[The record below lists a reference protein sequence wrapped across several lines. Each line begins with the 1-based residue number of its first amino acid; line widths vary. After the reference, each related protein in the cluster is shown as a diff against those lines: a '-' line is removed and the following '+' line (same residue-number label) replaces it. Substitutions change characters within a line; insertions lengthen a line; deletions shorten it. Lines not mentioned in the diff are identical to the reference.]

1 MKTVFA
7 LVDCN
12 NFYVSCERVFNPK
25 LENKPVIV
33 LSNNDGCVVARS
45 NEAKALN
52 IAMGVPAFE
61 IKDLIR
67 KHNIEVFSS
76 NYTLYADM
84 SSRVM
89 DTLATFTPGIEIY
102 SIDEA
107 FLNLAGSAGS
117 LTECGRQIR
126 QTVKKWT
133 GMPVSIGI
141 AETKTLAKIANH
153 LAKHSTEYDGVL
165 DLTGAAN
172 LEQILEKVPLEKIW
186 GIGIRSAIKLKRA
199 GFKNALDLSKANI
212 SWIRAKFGVMGVRT
226 VYELQNTCCYEL
238 EHNPPARQS
247 IVVSRMFGTPIES
260 IEQLKEAAA
269 VYAARAGER
278 LRQYN
283 LAAGIISVFATT
295 SRFIKNKYFNSH
307 AIAFDTP
314 TIDTTE
320 LIRASSLCIERIYR
334 DQPRRSA
341 SSAGKCQFKKC
352 GVILLCLV
360 PQNRVQHNLFDRT
373 DREKSKRLMKVVD
386 AINARLACNSSCVN
400 LSSVNSSSVRP
411 GRPIGSASDASCVKR
426 NTQDARRNTSDAIR
440 NTSDERRVTEYE
452 PRIRWAA
459 EGMDRSWHVEFK
471 RRSSRYTTDWNELLK
486 VK

>member
-25 LENKPVIV
+25 LENRPVIV

-52 IAMGVPAFE
+52 IGMGVPAFE
-61 IKDLIR
+61 VANIIK
-67 KHNIEVFSS
+67 KNNIEVFSS

-89 DTLATFTPGIEIY
+89 DTLATFTPDMEIY

-107 FLNLAGSAGS
+107 FLTLSGFDCPLA
-117 LTECGRQIR
+117 EYGREIQ

-141 AETKTLAKIANH
+141 AETKTLAKIANYI
-153 LAKHSTEYDGVL
+153 AKHSAEFGGVM
-165 DLTGAAN
+165 DLTPAASCQARAGAN
-172 LEQILEKVPLEKIW
+172 IEQILAKVPLEKIW

-199 GFKNALDLSKANI
+199 GFKSALDFSKANI
-212 SWIRAKFGVMGVRT
+212 SWVKAKFGVTGVRT
-226 VYELQNTCCYEL
+226 VYELQNIPCYEL

-247 IVVSRMFGTPIES
+247 IVVSRMFGKPVES
-260 IEQLKEAAA
+260 IEQLREAAA
-269 VYAARAGER
+269 VYASRAVEK

-283 LAAGIISVFATT
+283 LAAGIMSVFATT

-307 AIAFDTP
+307 TIAFDTP
-314 TIDTTE
+314 TNDTTE
-320 LIRASSLCIERIYR
+320 LIRAASLGIERIYR
-334 DQPRRSA
+334 DQPRQSA
-341 SSAGKCQFKKC
+341 GSAGKCQFKKC

-360 PQNRVQHNLFDRT
+360 PENKVQQNLFDKT
-373 DREKSKRLMKVVD
+373 DREKARRLLKVVD
-386 AINARLACNSSCVN
+386 AINAR
-400 LSSVNSSSVRP
+400 SSVP
-411 GRPIGSASDASCVKR
+411 
-426 NTQDARRNTSDAIR
+426 
-440 NTSDERRVTEYE
+440 
-452 PRIRWAA
+452 IRWAA
-459 EGMDRSWHVEFK
+459 EGLDRSWHVEFK

>member
-1 MKTVFA
+1 MKEIFA

-12 NFYVSCERVFNPK
+12 NFYVSCERVFNPE

-45 NEAKALN
+45 NEAKAHN
-52 IAMGVPAFE
+52 IKMGVPAFE
-61 IKDLIR
+61 ITDLI
-67 KHNIEVFSS
+67 KKYNIEVFSS

-89 DTLATFTPGIEIY
+89 DTLATFTPDIEIY

-107 FLNLAGSAGS
+107 FLNLAGFESP
-117 LTECGRQIR
+117 LVEYGRRIQ

-141 AETKTLAKIANH
+141 AKTKTLAKIANH
-153 LAKHSTEYDGVL
+153 LAKRSAEYSGVL
-165 DLTGAAN
+165 DLTNCQN
-172 LEQILEKVPLEKIW
+172 LEEILAKVELEKIW

-199 GFKNALDLSKANI
+199 GFKSALDLSKANI
-212 SWIRAKFGVMGVRT
+212 SWVRAKFGVTGVRT

-260 IEQLKEAAA
+260 MEQLKEAAA
-269 VYAARAGER
+269 VYASRAGER
-278 LRQYN
+278 LRQYK
-283 LAAGIISVFATT
+283 LAAGIITVYVTT

-307 AIAFDTP
+307 TIAFGTP
-314 TIDTTE
+314 TTDTME
-320 LIRASSLCIERIYR
+320 LIRAASSGIERIYR
-334 DQPRRSA
+334 E
-341 SSAGKCQFKKC
+341 KCRFKKC

-360 PQNRVQHNLFDRT
+360 PENRVQHNLFDRT
-373 DREKSKRLMKVVD
+373 DREKSRRLMKAVD
-386 AINARLACNSSCVN
+386 MINARSSA
-400 LSSVNSSSVRP
+400 P
-411 GRPIGSASDASCVKR
+411 
-426 NTQDARRNTSDAIR
+426 
-440 NTSDERRVTEYE
+440 
-452 PRIRWAA
+452 IRWAA
-459 EGMDRSWHVEFK
+459 EGLDRSWHVEFK
-471 RRSSRYTTDWNELLK
+471 RRSSRYTTDWDELLK

>member
-1 MKTVFA
+1 MNNIFA

-12 NFYVSCERVFNPK
+12 NFYASCERVFNPK
-25 LENKPVIV
+25 LEHKPIIV

-52 IAMGVPAFE
+52 IAMGVAAFE

-89 DTLATFTPGIEIY
+89 DTLATFTPDIEIY

-107 FLNLAGSAGS
+107 FLNLSGSYHPHPDKGGQDEDAT
-117 LTECGRQIR
+117 LKEYARRIKD
-126 QTVKKWT
+126 TVKKWT

-141 AETKTLAKIANH
+141 AHTKTLAKIANH
-153 LAKHSTEYDGVL
+153 LAKSGFVTRDSGIEFSSSESRATSDGSRIDGVL
-165 DLTGAAN
+165 DLTNCDN
-172 LEQILEKVPLEKIW
+172 LEEILAKVELEKIW

-212 SWIRAKFGVMGVRT
+212 SWIKAKFGVTGVRT
-226 VYELQNTCCYEL
+226 VYELQNTPCYEL

-269 VYAARAGER
+269 VYASRAGER

-283 LAAGIISVFATT
+283 LAAGIITVYVTT
-295 SRFIKNKYFNSH
+295 SRFIKNKYFNSRT
-307 AIAFDTP
+307 IAFDTP
-314 TIDTTE
+314 TTDTTE
-320 LIRASSLCIERIYR
+320 LIRASTSCIERIYR
-334 DQPRRSA
+334 E
-341 SSAGKCQFKKC
+341 KCQFKKC

-360 PQNRVQHNLFDRT
+360 PENRVQRNLFDQA
-373 DREKSKRLMKVVD
+373 DKEKSRRLMQAVD
-386 AINARLACNSSCVN
+386 MINARSGT
-400 LSSVNSSSVRP
+400 P
-411 GRPIGSASDASCVKR
+411 
-426 NTQDARRNTSDAIR
+426 
-440 NTSDERRVTEYE
+440 
-452 PRIRWAA
+452 IRWAA
-459 EGMDRSWHVEFK
+459 EGLDRKWHVEFK

>member
-1 MKTVFA
+1 MNKIFA

-12 NFYVSCERVFNPK
+12 NFYASCERVFNPK

-52 IAMGVPAFE
+52 VAMGVPAFE

-89 DTLATFTPGIEIY
+89 ETLATFTPDIEIY

-107 FLNLAGSAGS
+107 FLNLAGFENS
-117 LTECGRQIR
+117 LAEYGLKIQ
-126 QTVKKWT
+126 QTIKKWT

-141 AETKTLAKIANH
+141 AYTKTLAKIANH
-153 LAKHSTEYDGVL
+153 LAKRSAEFCGVL
-165 DLTGAAN
+165 DLTN
-172 LEQILEKVPLEKIW
+172 CENIEKILARIELEKIW

-199 GFKNALDLSKANI
+199 GFKSALDLSKANI
-212 SWIRAKFGVMGVRT
+212 DWIRSKFSVTGVRT
-226 VYELQNTCCYEL
+226 VYELQNIPCYEL

-260 IEQLKEAAA
+260 MEQLKEAAA
-269 VYAARAGER
+269 VYASRAGER

-283 LAAGIISVFATT
+283 LAAGIITVYVTT

-307 AIAFDTP
+307 TIAFDTP
-314 TIDTTE
+314 TSDTTE
-320 LIRASSLCIERIYR
+320 LIRAASLGIERIYR
-334 DQPRRSA
+334 E
-341 SSAGKCQFKKC
+341 KCQFKKC

-360 PQNRVQHNLFDRT
+360 PENRVQRNLFDQT
-373 DREKSKRLMKVVD
+373 DREKSRRLMQAVD
-386 AINARLACNSSCVN
+386 MINARSST
-400 LSSVNSSSVRP
+400 P
-411 GRPIGSASDASCVKR
+411 
-426 NTQDARRNTSDAIR
+426 
-440 NTSDERRVTEYE
+440 
-452 PRIRWAA
+452 IRWAA
-459 EGMDRSWHVEFK
+459 EGLDRKWHVEFK